1 MVPTHP
7 PANKPI
13 RRGRPSFVT
22 CMNLGVNVINREMM
36 AAPPAPSYEEQVVR
50 SRLGLTDHHRYNH
63 SRLEAFL
70 QSPELGLP
78 NPFTRRLVCPPP
90 PFGSGGGGGGRAH
103 SLAGEGVPIPTR
115 GHRLWYSIYIN

>member
-13 RRGRPSFVT
+13 PRGRPSFVT

-50 SRLGLTDHHRYNH
+50 SRLGLTDHHRYTH
-63 SRLEAFL
+63 SVGFKLFL
-70 QSPELGLP
+70 QSSELGLP
-78 NPFTRRLVCPPP
+78 HPFTRRRVCPPP
-90 PFGSGGGGGGRAH
+90 LVPGGGGGTYACGR
-103 SLAGEGVPIPTR
+103 GEG
-115 GHRLWYSIYIN
+115 